1 MANGNNNDFIVCC
14 SIVDAIGET
23 RDGSDTNFAS
33 LGPTHFGS
41 LCDESQRTTD
51 FLK

>member
-1 MANGNNNDFIVCC
+1 MTNGNNNDFVVCC
-14 SIVDAIGET
+14 SIVDAIGKT

-33 LGPTHFGS
+33 HGSTCFGS
-41 LCDESQRTTD
+41 RRDESQRATD

>member
-14 SIVDAIGET
+14 SIVDAIGKT
-23 RDGSDTNFAS
+23 RDCSDTNVAS
-33 LGPTHFGS
+33 LGSTRSGS
-41 LCDESQRTTD
+41 LCDESQRATH